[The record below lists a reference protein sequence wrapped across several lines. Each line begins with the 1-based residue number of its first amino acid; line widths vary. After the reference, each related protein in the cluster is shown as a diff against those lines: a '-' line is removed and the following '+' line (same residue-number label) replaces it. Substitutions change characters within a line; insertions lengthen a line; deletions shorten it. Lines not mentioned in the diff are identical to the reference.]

1 MNNGG
6 CNQTCVDTTVGRK
19 CSCFSGF
26 QLASDM
32 KNCSPKGNLSPHS
45 YVSTTCLYSLF
56 EFISKFVV
64 KDTIGHS

>member
-6 CNQTCVDTTVGRK
+6 CNQTCMDTDVGYN

-32 KNCSPKGNLSPHS
+32 KNCTELGKIQCKSNAQ
-45 YVSTTCLYSLF
+45 YVY
-56 EFISKFVV
+56 
-64 KDTIGHS
+64 G

>member
-6 CNQTCVDTTVGRK
+6 CNQTCVDTTVGYN

-32 KNCSPKGNLSPHS
+32 KNCTPTGKMCGAITLALGTARDTLY
-45 YVSTTCLYSLF
+45 YVMY
-56 EFISKFVV
+56 V
-64 KDTIGHS
+64 G